1 VVRTRG
7 NLAGF
12 PNLRFIGGSAA
23 TVADGAVGN
32 RRTPGPAVLGSL
44 GRRRDCSLVVA
55 EPMSSRWRLL
65 VWMLAAAG
73 VAALAVFGLR
83 SQRSASV
90 GRPAPALPR
99 ERLAGA
105 PVALAGLAHPV
116 IITFWASW
124 CEPCAREAV
133 ALQRFSL
140 TAAGRGHLIGV
151 DWSDALAGARSFVRH
166 HAWSFPNVRDG
177 DGAVGNAY
185 RLAGLPTSSVLGARG
200 HIQAVLRGPQTE
212 QSLRRALA
220 GQ

>member
-1 VVRTRG
+1 MRG
-7 NLAGF
+7 
-12 PNLRFIGGSAA
+12 P
-23 TVADGAVGN
+23 T
-32 RRTPGPAVLGSL
+32 VLGSL
-44 GRRRDCSLVVA
+44 GRRQACSLVVV

-90 GRPAPALPR
+90 GRLAPALPR

-105 PVALAGLAHPV
+105 RVALAGLAHPV
-116 IITFWASW
+116 IVTFWASW
-124 CEPCAREAV
+124 CEPCAREA
-133 ALQRFSL
+133 AAMQRFSL

-151 DWSDALAGARSFVRH
+151 DWSDALPGARSFVRR

-177 DGAVGNAY
+177 DGTVGNAY
-185 RLAGLPTSSVLGARG
+185 RLTGLPTSFVLDARG
-200 HIQAVLRGPQTE
+200 HIRAVLRGPQTE

-220 GQ
+220 FQ

>member
-1 VVRTRG
+1 
-7 NLAGF
+7 
-12 PNLRFIGGSAA
+12 
-23 TVADGAVGN
+23 
-32 RRTPGPAVLGSL
+32 
-44 GRRRDCSLVVA
+44 
-55 EPMSSRWRLL
+55 M
-65 VWMLAAAG
+65 WMLAAAG

-105 PVALAGLAHPV
+105 PASLAGLAHPV

-177 DGAVGNAY
+177 DGTVGNAY
-185 RLAGLPTSSVLGARG
+185 RLTGLPTSFVLDARG
-200 HIQAVLRGPQTE
+200 HIRTVLRGPQTE

-220 GQ
+220 TQ

>member
-1 VVRTRG
+1 
-7 NLAGF
+7 
-12 PNLRFIGGSAA
+12 
-23 TVADGAVGN
+23 
-32 RRTPGPAVLGSL
+32 VLGSL
-44 GRRRDCSLVVA
+44 GRRRACSPVVA

-105 PVALAGLAHPV
+105 PVTLAGLAHPV

-133 ALQRFSL
+133 ALQRF
-140 TAAGRGHLIGV
+140 
-151 DWSDALAGARSFVRH
+151 FVRH

-185 RLAGLPTSSVLGARG
+185 RLTGLPTSFVLDARG
-200 HIQAVLRGPQTE
+200 HIRAVLRGPQTE

-220 GQ
+220 VQ